1 MSAIGYNGYIY
12 SSSLTIELVM
22 DNFGTDTIINEKLHI
37 RIKELFEL
45 LQVDRKDIACK
56 ILISEEQ

>member
-1 MSAIGYNGYIY
+1 
-12 SSSLTIELVM
+12 M

-45 LQVDRKDIACK
+45 LQVDGNDIACK